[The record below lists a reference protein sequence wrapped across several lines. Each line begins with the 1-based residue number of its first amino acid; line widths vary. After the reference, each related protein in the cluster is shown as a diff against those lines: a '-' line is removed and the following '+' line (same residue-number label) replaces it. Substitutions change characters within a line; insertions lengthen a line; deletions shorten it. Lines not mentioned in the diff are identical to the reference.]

1 MKKNWLRRCDF
12 LNVSMSLS
20 YRNEFFYS
28 TNIGAFLTII
38 GFILVLG
45 ISSYEIKLLFSKSSF
60 KIISNQYTDLSEK
73 LDFSKNPLLFQ
84 LANDNGEIIEKDDKL
99 FQLNAYDIE
108 LTIELVNNERKM
120 KIGTSKL
127 ELESCDKVLANRSEY
142 TSYLNLSQYICFKS
156 SQNLTSYG
164 LLGDTNNGFKG
175 FRVEI
180 NKCSGSPYCYEHSF
194 IIKKLQNIKFIVTYL
209 SLKANIYNLDN
220 DHITYQ
226 LYSKPCTISTNILKK
241 IYFSYN
247 IGRFDLYNSIIFKRK
262 SSFNYI
268 SLNSENI
275 DIDLDSSSTITNNIN
290 TLAYISFQ
298 YSGNVLEV
306 SKEVERLFDTVVLI
320 GNIFNILLTI
330 IRIFN
335 NYYSNKILFTDIFEF
350 FFFDKDILNNT
361 KGNKIYNF
369 NRFKETNNYIK
380 NKRKNFDIS
389 DEIGMNKDIN
399 KLAIQNKSNKNII
412 LLSDKD
418 NNNKDTQIIFQ
429 KKKII
434 YYYLIPYCIL
444 QKTKVFN
451 NLCLITDKI
460 SSYFSIEKI
469 SELIRFKTY
478 LELIEKEKKNKM
490 NYTELFHIKHHK
502 INNKFENNSCN
513 KNIN

>member
-1 MKKNWLRRCDF
+1 MKKNWLRNCDF
-12 LNVSMSLS
+12 LNVPMSLS
-20 YRNEFFYS
+20 YRNEIFYS

-38 GFILVLG
+38 CFILVIV
-45 ISSYEIKLLFSKSSF
+45 ISSYEIKLLYSKSSF

-84 LANDNGEIIEKDDKL
+84 LADDRGEVIEIDDKL
-99 FQLNAYDIE
+99 FKLNAYDIE
-108 LTIELVNNERKM
+108 LTIEQVNNARKM
-120 KIGTSKL
+120 KVDTSKL

-142 TSYLNLSQYICFKS
+142 TSYLNLSQYICFKPG
-156 SQNLTSYG
+156 QNLTSYG
-164 LLGDTNNGFKG
+164 LLGDTTNGFKG

-194 IIKKLQNIKFIVTYL
+194 VIKKLQNIKFIVTYL
-209 SLKANIYNLDN
+209 SLKANIYNLDS

-226 LYSKPCTISTNILKK
+226 LYSKPCSISTNILKK

-247 IGRFDLYNSIIFKRK
+247 IGRFDLYNNIIFKSK
-262 SSFNYI
+262 SSFDYI
-268 SLNSENI
+268 TLNSENI

-306 SKEVERLFDTVVLI
+306 SKEVERLFDTVVMI

-350 FFFDKDILNNT
+350 FFFDKDIINNS
-361 KGNKIYNF
+361 KGNKIYTF
-369 NRFKETNNYIK
+369 NRFKKTNNYIK
-380 NKRKNFDIS
+380 NKIKNLDIS
-389 DEIGMNKDIN
+389 DEIGINKDIN
-399 KLAIQNKSNKNII
+399 KLGIQKKSNKSVI

-418 NNNKDTQIIFQ
+418 NNKNNQIIFE
-429 KKKII
+429 KNKII
-434 YYYLIPYCIL
+434 YYYFIPYCIL

-451 NLCLITDKI
+451 NLCLIKDKI
-460 SSYFSIEKI
+460 SSYFSIEKM

-478 LELIEKEKKNKM
+478 LELIEKEKKIKM
-490 NYTELFHIKHHK
+490 NNTELFHIKHNK
-502 INNKFENNSCN
+502 INNKFESNSSN